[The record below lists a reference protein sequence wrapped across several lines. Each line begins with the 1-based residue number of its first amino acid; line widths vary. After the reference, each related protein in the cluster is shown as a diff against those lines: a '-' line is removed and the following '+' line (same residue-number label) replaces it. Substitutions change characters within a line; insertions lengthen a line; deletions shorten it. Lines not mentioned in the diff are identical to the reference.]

1 MRPYDYRDAYANYL
15 ANYSRPGDVLVSP
28 LEYRAVCI
36 AYNRW
41 QIRRVA
47 LTGRPWVTPI
57 GVFGCNRMEVTDAS
71 RLREGTTWKVGD
83 VYMCLTRQPRF
94 RKRRL
99 FGLYKMRMNHALSR
113 YVRRL
118 DAAGKAVETVFYE
131 LKPRTGTAEFSVLSE
146 F

>member
-1 MRPYDYRDAYANYL
+1 VRPYDYRDAYANYL

-36 AYNRW
+36 AYNRY
-41 QIRRVA
+41 QIRRTV

-57 GVFGCNRMEVTDAS
+57 GVFGCKRMEVTDAS
-71 RLREGTTWKVGD
+71 RLHEDTTWKVGD
-83 VYMCLTRQPRF
+83 VYMFLTRRPRF
-94 RKRRL
+94 EKRRL
-99 FGLYKMRMNHALSR
+99 FGLYKMRMSRTLSR

-118 DAAGKAVETVFYE
+118 DASGRAVETVFYK
-131 LKPRTGTAEFSVLSE
+131 LKPRTGPTEFSVLSE